1 MTSHCTHCG
10 VELTPGSP
18 CQGFEGDDLCDG
30 CNVAEIKA
38 LLSECDKEES
48 KKLRRRVEDH
58 LRKSPA
64 DLLDTGARLAASG
77 AIRIDDLI

>member
-1 MTSHCTHCG
+1 MSRTCTHCG
-10 VELTPGSP
+10 VELPPGSP
-18 CQGFEGDDLCDG
+18 CQGFEGEDLCND

-38 LLSECDKEES
+38 LLSECDGEEL

-64 DLLDTGARLAASG
+64 DLLAIGARLAAG
-77 AIRIDDLI
+77 GRIKIEDLI